1 MFNQGGLMHKRKRR
15 EQIDALRA
23 HGATDAEIQIVM
35 GTGTEPFAPNKQT
48 IRKNLAQQGWDTLA
62 MTADDT
68 SRLLE
73 LAAIAERIFNK
84 EKRMEQQKQIDL
96 IKTILTQLIHPEG
109 RTRGDLPN
117 EICITLAR
125 LLNQLPA
132 EE

>member
-1 MFNQGGLMHKRKRR
+1 MHKRKRR

-23 HGATDAEIQIVM
+23 HGATDAEIRIVM

-84 EKRMEQQKQIDL
+84 ERNMEYQKQIDL

-109 RTRGDLPN
+109 RTRGILPT
-117 EICITLAR
+117 EIRITVAK
-125 LLNQLPA
+125 LLNELPV

>member
-1 MFNQGGLMHKRKRR
+1 MHKRKRR

-23 HGATDAEIQIVM
+23 HGATDAEIRIVM

-84 EKRMEQQKQIDL
+84 ERNMEYQKQIDHIRSVL
-96 IKTILTQLIHPEG
+96 IQLIHPEG
-109 RTRGDLPN
+109 RCREQLPN
-117 EICITLAR
+117 EIRVTVAK
-125 LLNQLPA
+125 LLSELVT

>member
-1 MFNQGGLMHKRKRR
+1 MHKRKRR

-84 EKRMEQQKQIDL
+84 ERTMEYQKQIDL

-109 RTRGDLPN
+109 RTRGILPT
-117 EICITLAR
+117 EIRITVAK
-125 LLNQLPA
+125 LLNELPV